1 MDWEQISKDF
11 HSLWESRPVA
21 ILLLAFGFLIFV
33 YLVID
38 ARRHKRRRRGPRL
51 H

>member
-1 MDWEQISKDF
+1 MDWDQFAKDI
-11 HSLWESRPVA
+11 HLIWDSQPVA
-21 ILLLAFGFLIFV
+21 ILLLAVGFLIFV

-38 ARRHKRRRRGPRL
+38 ARRHKRRRRGPKL